1 MSIDTP
7 ESTRELRCPIHANG
21 STSEAVGTARPFR
34 SLSHPHGWPIVGQLP
49 GFDST
54 RTHLILE
61 RWAKEHGTP
70 YRFSMGPGYDA
81 LVFDDPEVAQSISRR
96 RPEAF
101 TRGGRMQPVMSELGF
116 NGVFSA
122 EGEAWRTQR
131 KLVMGALNASHLKG
145 WLPTLQE
152 ITARLERRWR
162 QAALDRRVLQMTN
175 ELKRYTVDVTSA
187 LAFGRD
193 PRTIDHDGLGSG
205 DTVQDHLEHIFPA
218 IIRRVMTPFSYWK
231 WFKLPAD
238 QRLDTAV
245 AAVKEYAHDCIAQ
258 ARSNLGSADFAAPR
272 HVLESMLLHQ
282 QSMDLSDEDIVA
294 NIVTLLLGGEDTTA
308 HSLAWCMFY
317 LAQDKSIQERYASIA
332 QDLLDGANGTLDASV
347 LAALAPLDALASESM
362 RLRPVVPLNVFEP
375 VKDTVVD
382 GVAVAARTKLFF
394 LSRPSMLDAKR
405 FASPNEF
412 RPSRWSA
419 DAAPG
424 EVDSRA
430 FLPFGVGA
438 RVCPGR
444 TLANAEIRL
453 VLAML
458 LRRFRVELAC
468 SPNEIEEINALTMLP
483 SKMPIRLI
491 ER

>member
-1 MSIDTP
+1 
-7 ESTRELRCPIHANG
+7 
-21 STSEAVGTARPFR
+21 
-34 SLSHPHGWPIVGQLP
+34 
-49 GFDST
+49 
-54 RTHLILE
+54 
-61 RWAKEHGTP
+61 
-70 YRFSMGPGYDA
+70 MGPGYDA
-81 LVFDDPEVAQSISRR
+81 LVFDDPEVAQSISRQ

-122 EGEAWRTQR
+122 EGESWRTQR

-162 QAALDRRVLQMTN
+162 QAAVDRRVLQMTN

-193 PRTIDHDGLGSG
+193 PHTIDHDGAGSG

-218 IIRRVMTPFSYWK
+218 IIRRVMTPFSYWN

-238 QRLDTAV
+238 RRLDTAV
-245 AAVKEYAHDCIAQ
+245 AAVKEYARDCIAQ
-258 ARSNLGSADFAAPR
+258 ARSNLGSANLESPR
-272 HVLESMLLHQ
+272 HALESMLLHQ
-282 QSMDLSDEDIVA
+282 RSMDLSDEDIVA

-317 LAQDKSIQERYASIA
+317 LAQHGSIQEHYASIA
-332 QDLLDGANGTLDASV
+332 RDSLDSADGALNASV

-362 RLRPVVPLNVFEP
+362 RLRPVVPFNVFEP
-375 VKDTVVD
+375 VEDTVVA

-405 FASPNEF
+405 FACPDEF
-412 RPSRWSA
+412 CPSRWSA

-424 EVDSRA
+424 QTDSRA
-430 FLPFGVGA
+430 FLPFGAGA

-444 TLANAEIRL
+444 TLANAEMRL
-453 VLAML
+453 VLAIL

-468 SPNEIEEINALTMLP
+468 SPDEIEEINALTMLP
-483 SKMPIRLI
+483 STMPIRLV